1 MRVACVD
8 AEEMRPGE
16 VGLDISSD
24 YRQED
29 NKKMLVDIAHIVKS
43 NPETDMVAKY
53 GSPFQGKMIAS
64 HLEQKH

>member
-1 MRVACVD
+1 
-8 AEEMRPGE
+8 